1 MANEVWVKASDEVTY
16 GGRLFT
22 EFGNGKAVVIHST
35 RDGGKLFIEGVMVPR
50 PFEGTL
56 SGPLCLWVVLLR

>member
-22 EFGNGKAVVIHST
+22 EFGNGKAVVIHT
-35 RDGGKLFIEGVMVPR
+35 TEDGGKLFIGGVMVPR
-50 PFEGTL
+50 PFEGRYIG
-56 SGPLCLWVVLLR
+56 SR